1 MAGSELTMMYAI
13 GGGFL
18 LLTIILLIVLLLIMK
33 KVSDLEDA
41 NDGVLSKL
49 NISQKKGEA
58 GGTTRCFSHQ
68 RPH

>member
-1 MAGSELTMMYAI
+1 MLRGCMAGSESILMYAI

-18 LLTIILLIVLLLIMK
+18 LLTIIVLIFLFIIMK

-49 NISQKKGEA
+49 NISQKRERRA
-58 GGTTRCFSHQ
+58 NNWLPQ
-68 RPH
+68 